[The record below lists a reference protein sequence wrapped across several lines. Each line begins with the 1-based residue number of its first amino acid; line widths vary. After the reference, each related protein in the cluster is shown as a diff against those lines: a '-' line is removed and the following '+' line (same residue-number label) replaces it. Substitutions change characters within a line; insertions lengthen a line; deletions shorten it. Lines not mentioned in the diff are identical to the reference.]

1 MRSIPRIPT
10 AFWLATGLCS
20 CSLMD
25 FDGLASGPGSAGAS
39 GVSGL
44 GLDHGGGGASGDIDA
59 GPVGGSAGVAGSA
72 EPPAPTNLIINPGF
86 EEVTSRWIAVGGCR
100 LGVSSE
106 SPRTGSSCLLISNR
120 AETWQ
125 GPGYDLTAALTRN
138 ASYRVTIWARVA
150 AGAQTMQL
158 TYKHRCEDQTDDIYT
173 PFGSS
178 RVSADW
184 TELSASF
191 VVADCKAT
199 QSLIYVEGPAAE
211 SDFYIDDTSV
221 VLEAP

>member
-1 MRSIPRIPT
+1 
-10 AFWLATGLCS
+10 
-20 CSLMD
+20 
-25 FDGLASGPGSAGAS
+25 
-39 GVSGL
+39 
-44 GLDHGGGGASGDIDA
+44 
-59 GPVGGSAGVAGSA
+59 
-72 EPPAPTNLIINPGF
+72 
-86 EEVTSRWIAVGGCR
+86 
-100 LGVSSE
+100 VSSE